1 MDVLQVQE
9 VVVKER
15 SHKQMKKIIIIW
27 ISMLTTSV
35 FSQTTIEG
43 VLNKYNDKSVP
54 YIQVETLKK
63 NAKQAL
69 FLDARES
76 KEFEV
81 SHLKNAQHI
90 GFKKVNSLTMAN
102 PKFQEYS

>member
-1 MDVLQVQE
+1 MAVPQVQE

-63 NAKQAL
+63 IH
-69 FLDARES
+69 S
-76 KEFEV
+76 KRYFWMLENQ
-81 SHLKNAQHI
+81 K
-90 GFKKVNSLTMAN
+90 SLR
-102 PKFQEYS
+102 

>member
-1 MDVLQVQE
+1 MAVPQVQE

-15 SHKQMKKIIIIW
+15 SHKQMKKTIIIW

-63 NAKQAL
+63 NAKQA
-69 FLDARES
+69 
-76 KEFEV
+76 
-81 SHLKNAQHI
+81 
-90 GFKKVNSLTMAN
+90 
-102 PKFQEYS
+102 